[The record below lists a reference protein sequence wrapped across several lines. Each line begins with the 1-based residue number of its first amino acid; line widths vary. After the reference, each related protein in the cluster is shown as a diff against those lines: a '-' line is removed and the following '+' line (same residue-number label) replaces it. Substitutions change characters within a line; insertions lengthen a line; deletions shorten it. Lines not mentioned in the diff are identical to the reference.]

1 VDAFCDT
8 RLCALLAC
16 GVRYTSG
23 LALRKPAAIAE
34 TSATVGLA
42 GGREIA
48 AIANT
53 QHHTILV
60 QSPDQLALHR
70 HAAPNTLLYQ
80 VVHAL
85 DGSGALR
92 MSASNTRRPKRL
104 LAA

>member
-1 VDAFCDT
+1 MGRYCI
-8 RLCALLAC
+8 LATA
-16 GVRYTSG
+16 YTSG

-104 LAA
+104 LEA